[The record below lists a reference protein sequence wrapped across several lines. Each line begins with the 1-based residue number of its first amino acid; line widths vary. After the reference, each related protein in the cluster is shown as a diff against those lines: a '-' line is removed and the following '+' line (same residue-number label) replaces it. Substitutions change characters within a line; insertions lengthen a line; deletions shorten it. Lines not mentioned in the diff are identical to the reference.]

1 MILYVLDSSYRKIIR
16 RCFYFLYLLLSNQRN
31 RKEPQI
37 PVNKTVGISW
47 LFNNFLTLIEYHDNH
62 NTDIATMF
70 EHLVNIGIL
79 EQTNLF
85 SFVSAIIVI
94 INLTKFVLSIYL
106 VHFIFIQE
114 IQSFTNISMSLSNIR
129 CAVTN
134 LFGYYL

>member
-1 MILYVLDSSYRKIIR
+1 MVAVYQSIITTMRETTSLRLFCRSPVLN
-16 RCFYFLYLLLSNQRN
+16 LS
-31 RKEPQI
+31 
-37 PVNKTVGISW
+37 
-47 LFNNFLTLIEYHDNH
+47 TLIEYHAVY

-106 VHFIFIQE
+106 VHFIFI
-114 IQSFTNISMSLSNIR
+114 
-129 CAVTN
+129 
-134 LFGYYL
+134 